1 MLSHEIQCSKLYTFK
16 SVFGLAIE
24 SRDLVLCTYLVIS
37 LQSPDTRSIV
47 ILFGVS
53 NHRHKRD
60 IVMSQIHEM
69 IYGNGHGRFKIVIY
83 KIHPVIVFAAP
94 DHYKGQ
100 ILPAQ
105 YVHAPIIHSDFHEDY
120 TIALIGAIK
129 IQK

>member
-1 MLSHEIQCSKLYTFK
+1 MLSHDIQRGKLYTFK

-24 SRDLVLCTYLVIS
+24 SGDLVLGTYLVIS
-37 LQSPDTRSIV
+37 LQGPDTGSIV

-69 IYGNGHGRFKIVIY
+69 NYSNGHSRFKIVIY
-83 KIHPVIVFAAP
+83 KIHSVIVLAAP

-100 ILPAQ
+100 L
-105 YVHAPIIHSDFHEDY
+105 
-120 TIALIGAIK
+120 
-129 IQK
+129 